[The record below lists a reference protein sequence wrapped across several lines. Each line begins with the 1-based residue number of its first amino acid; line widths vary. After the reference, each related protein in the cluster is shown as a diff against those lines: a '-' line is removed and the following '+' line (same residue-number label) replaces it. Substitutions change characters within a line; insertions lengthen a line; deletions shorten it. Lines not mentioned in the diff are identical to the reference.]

1 MVDLKILI
9 VADHASARFGGE
21 AVLPVHYFRELRARG
36 LPVWLL
42 THARTREELI
52 QLFPGEDR
60 IVYIED
66 TKFHIAVIRIG
77 EHLPE
82 QVAYLTTS
90 FLSRVATQIAQRGVA
105 RRLVRKHAIDVIHQP
120 IPVSP
125 REPSLLFGLG
135 APVVIGPMNGGMEYP
150 PAFRQRR
157 GMFEQV
163 LVWFGRASAS
173 VLNVLMPGKRRAAM
187 LLVAN
192 GRTRAALAVPG
203 RGRVAELVENGV
215 DLSLW
220 ASGAAETV
228 TSDVVTF
235 VFMGRLIGWK
245 SVDLLLKAFA
255 SARKG
260 APMRLRILG
269 DGDQRVHLQQ
279 LARELSLPEDA
290 AENSAAGTIHF
301 AGWLSQSDCKARLSA
316 ADCLVLPSLFECGGA
331 VVLEAMALAKPVIA
345 TAWGGPLDYLDAD
358 CGILVP
364 PVSADGLVAGL
375 TAAMLEMA
383 SSPERRRRMG
393 ECALAKVRSQYSWDG
408 KVGRMIEFYDAARRS
423 CAPSERKSVAHRG

>member
-1 MVDLKILI
+1 MDLKILI

-21 AVLPVHYFRELRARG
+21 AVLPIHYFRELRARG

-42 THARTREELI
+42 THARTREELVR
-52 QLFPGEDR
+52 LFPAEDR

-66 TKFHIAVIRIG
+66 TRFHIAMCRIG
-77 EHLPE
+77 EHLPD

-90 FLSRVATQIAQRGVA
+90 FLSRVSTQIAQRGVA
-105 RRLVRKHAIDVIHQP
+105 RRMIQEHDIDVIHQP

-157 GMFEQV
+157 GIFEQA
-163 LVWFGRASAS
+163 LVWFGRASAR

-192 GRTRAALAVPG
+192 DRTRAALAVPT

-220 ASGAAETV
+220 KPREGESM
-228 TSDVVTF
+228 TSDIVTF
-235 VFMGRLIGWK
+235 VFMGRLIAWK
-245 SVDLLLKAFA
+245 SVELLLKAFA
-255 SARKG
+255 AARKR
-260 APMRLRILG
+260 APMRLWILG
-269 DGDQRVHLQQ
+269 DGDERVRLEQ
-279 LARELSLPEDA
+279 LARELSLPEDVA
-290 AENSAAGTIHF
+290 KDSAAGTVQF
-301 AGWLSQSDCKARLSA
+301 AGWLSQPDCKARLNA

-331 VVLEAMALAKPVIA
+331 VVLEAMALGKPVIA
-345 TAWGGPLDYLDAD
+345 TAWGGPLDYLDAE
-358 CGILVP
+358 CGILVQ
-364 PVSADGLVAGL
+364 PVSLDGLVDGL
-375 TAAMLEMA
+375 AAAMLEMA
-383 SSPERRRRMG
+383 SSPEKRRRMG
-393 ECALAKVRSQYSWDG
+393 ACAMAKIRSHYSWSG
-408 KVGRMIEFYDAARRS
+408 KVGQMIEFYDAARRS
-423 CAPSERKSVAHRG
+423 GAPSERKGAVHRG

>member
-1 MVDLKILI
+1 MAELKILI

-36 LPVWLL
+36 LPFWLL
-42 THARTREELI
+42 THARTRDELV

-66 TKFHIAVIRIG
+66 TRLHIAMFRIG

-90 FLSRVATQIAQRGVA
+90 FLSRLATQIAQRGVA
-105 RRLVRKHAIDVIHQP
+105 RRLVREHGIDVIHQP

-157 GMFEQV
+157 GIFEKL

-173 VLNVLMPGKRRAAM
+173 VLNVLMPGKRRAAI

-192 GRTRAALAVPG
+192 DRTRAALAVPS

-220 ASGAAETV
+220 ESGATETAPSEV
-228 TSDVVTF
+228 PTF
-235 VFMGRLIGWK
+235 VYMGRLIGWK
-245 SVDLLLKAFA
+245 SVDLLLRAFA
-255 SARKG
+255 SARTS
-260 APMRLRILG
+260 APMRLWILG
-269 DGDQRVHLQQ
+269 DGDQRAHLEQV
-279 LARELSLPEDA
+279 ARELSLPEDA
-290 AENSAAGTIHF
+290 AENSAAGTIQF
-301 AGWLSQSDCKARLSA
+301 AGWLSQSACKSRLSA
-316 ADCLVLPSLFECGGA
+316 ADCLVLPSVFECGGA
-331 VVLEAMALAKPVIA
+331 VVLEAMALGKPVIA

-364 PVSADGLVAGL
+364 PVSPDGLVAGL
-375 TAAMLEMA
+375 AQAMLEMA
-383 SSPERRRRMG
+383 RSPERRRRMG
-393 ECALAKVRSQYSWDG
+393 ARAVAKIRSQYSWKG
-408 KVGRMIEFYDAARRS
+408 KVGQMVEFYDAARS
-423 CAPSERKSVAHRG
+423 GAPSGHKGVVDRG

>member
-1 MVDLKILI
+1 MTDMKILI

-21 AVLPVHYFRELRARG
+21 AVLPIHYFRELRARG

-42 THARTREELI
+42 THARTRDELS

-66 TKFHIAVIRIG
+66 TKLHIAMFRIG

-90 FLSRVATQIAQRGVA
+90 FVSRVATQLAQRGVA
-105 RRLVRKHAIDVIHQP
+105 RRLVREHTIDVIHQP

-135 APVVIGPMNGGMEYP
+135 APVVMGPMNGGMEYP

-157 GMFEQV
+157 GPFEKA
-163 LVWFGRASAS
+163 LVWVGRASAS
-173 VLNVLMPGKRRAAM
+173 LLNVLLPGKRRAAI

-192 GRTRAALAVPG
+192 GRTRGALAVPS

-220 ASGAAETV
+220 ASAASETSPNEV
-228 TSDVVTF
+228 LTF

-245 SVDLLLKAFA
+245 SVDLLLRAFA
-255 SARKG
+255 EARKG
-260 APMRLRILG
+260 APMRLWILG
-269 DGDQRVHLQQ
+269 DGDQLGHLKE
-279 LARELSLPEDA
+279 LARKLSLPEDA
-290 AENSAAGTIHF
+290 AEDSAAGTIQF
-301 AGWLSQSDCKARLSA
+301 AGWLSQSDCKVRLIA
-316 ADCLVLPSLFECGGA
+316 ADCLVLPSVFECGGA
-331 VVLEAMALAKPVIA
+331 VVLEAMALGKPVIA

-364 PVSADGLVAGL
+364 PVSPDGLVAGL
-375 TAAMLEMA
+375 TAAMLELA
-383 SSPERRRRMG
+383 RSPERRRRMG
-393 ECALAKVRSQYSWDG
+393 ASAVAKIRSHYSWQG
-408 KVGRMIEFYDAARRS
+408 KVGQMIEFYEAARSGAR
-423 CAPSERKSVAHRG
+423 SERKGVVDRG